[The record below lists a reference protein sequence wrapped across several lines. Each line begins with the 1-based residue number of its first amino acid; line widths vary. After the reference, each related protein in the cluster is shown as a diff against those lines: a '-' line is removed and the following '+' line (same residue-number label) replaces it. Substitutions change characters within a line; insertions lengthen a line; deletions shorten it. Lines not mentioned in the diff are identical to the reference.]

1 MPRAAVRLSAA
12 ALRRLQARLLGA
24 RPTLWASA
32 CLSDNLIEVINE
44 VSSPLVNPRPGLL
57 MPPTRPPAMFIADA
71 AGIDFLNSIATPV
84 DTPVEWLAT
93 GADLIEWLE
102 RAKLVSADALDTVRR
117 SSIPGELDA
126 VAGQARA
133 LREWFREF
141 VRQRKGKPLKADA
154 LQELAP
160 LNRILERDEEFLQIV
175 KRDRLRDDPGHGA
188 LAWRALRRWR
198 SADSLLLPIARA
210 IGDLIC
216 NEDFVQVKACEGA
229 ACTLLFLD
237 RTHGH
242 ARRWCSMAVC
252 GNRAKQA
259 AHRARR
265 DLE

>member
-1 MPRAAVRLSAA
+1 
-12 ALRRLQARLLGA
+12 
-24 RPTLWASA
+24 
-32 CLSDNLIEVINE
+32 
-44 VSSPLVNPRPGLL
+44 
-57 MPPTRPPAMFIADA
+57 MFLADA
-71 AGIDFLNSIATPV
+71 LGIDFLNSIATPI

-93 GADLIEWLE
+93 GADLVEWLE
-102 RAKLVSADALDTVRR
+102 HAKLVPADVLNTVRR

-126 VAGQARA
+126 VAAQARA
-133 LREWFREF
+133 LREWFRGF
-141 VRQRKGKPLKADA
+141 VRLHQGKPLKADA

-160 LNRILERDEEFLQIV
+160 LNRILERDEEFRQIV
-175 KRDRLRDDPGHGA
+175 KRDRTQDDPGDGA
-188 LAWRALRRWR
+188 LALRPVRRWR

-216 NEDFVQVKACEGA
+216 NEDFVHVKACEGST
-229 ACTLLFLD
+229 CTLLFLD

-265 DLE
+265 GSE